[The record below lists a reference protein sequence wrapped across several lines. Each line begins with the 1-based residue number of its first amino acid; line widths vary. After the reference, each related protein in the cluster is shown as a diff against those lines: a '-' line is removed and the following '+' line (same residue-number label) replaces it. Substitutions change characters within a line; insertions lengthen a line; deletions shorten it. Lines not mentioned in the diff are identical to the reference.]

1 MSMAN
6 SLEARAPFLDRTL
19 MEYVAGLPNHYKLD
33 GRTTKAILR
42 EAFADIIPAEVQR
55 GAKKGFGVPIDA
67 WFRTELRDYL
77 RDNLLG
83 PSARLGSYVDQG
95 YVTTLVNQH
104 LEHRANHGHRLWA
117 LLTLER
123 WLALLPAWKARA

>member
-1 MSMAN
+1 MAPVPPVYFWQPW
-6 SLEARAPFLDRTL
+6 SLPHGTRLGV
-19 MEYVAGLPNHYKLD
+19 Y
-33 GRTTKAILR
+33 
-42 EAFADIIPAEVQR
+42 DIT
-55 GAKKGFGVPIDA
+55 VPIDA